1 MLVDSIQ
8 IRDEFNQGEMM
19 MMNADAGMAIATAEG
34 DCELSMRPRVRLEDQ
49 RRSSRKELRLS
60 GIIYLSDGSVLNS
73 QTADISREGI
83 GFFSPTTLNVG
94 SDCTLTVP
102 IDACGT
108 VAVLK
113 LIGRVVHCRK
123 QSEELFRI
131 GMQFVRMDEQTASI
145 VCAAL
150 R

>member
-1 MLVDSIQ
+1 M
-8 IRDEFNQGEMM
+8 E
-19 MMNADAGMAIATAEG
+19 AATWAEES
-34 DCELSMRPRVRLEDQ
+34 DCELSARPRVRLEDQ
-49 RRSSRKELRLS
+49 RRTSRKELRLS
-60 GIIYLSDGSVLNS
+60 AIIRLHDGSVLNS

-83 GFFSPTTLNVG
+83 GFFAPRELNVG
-94 SDCTLTVP
+94 SDCSLSVP

-113 LIGRVVHCRK
+113 LVGRVVHCRK
-123 QSEELFRI
+123 QSEDVFRI
-131 GMQFVRMDEQTASI
+131 GMQFIRMDEQTAAI

>member
-1 MLVDSIQ
+1 MTTLTWA
-8 IRDEFNQGEMM
+8 DES
-19 MMNADAGMAIATAEG
+19 
-34 DCELSMRPRVRLEDQ
+34 DCELSARPRVRLEDH
-49 RRSSRKELRLS
+49 RRTSRKELRLS
-60 GIIYLSDGSVLNS
+60 AIIRLNDGSVLNS
-73 QTADISREGI
+73 HTADISRDGI
-83 GFFSPTTLNVG
+83 GFFAPKELSVG
-94 SDCTLTVP
+94 SDCALSVP

-113 LIGRVVHCRK
+113 LVGRVVHCRK

-131 GMQFVRMDEQTASI
+131 GMQFIRMDEQTAAI

>member
-1 MLVDSIQ
+1 
-8 IRDEFNQGEMM
+8 
-19 MMNADAGMAIATAEG
+19 MNADVAS
-34 DCELSMRPRVRLEDQ
+34 DCELSTRPRVRLEDQ
-49 RRSSRKELRLS
+49 RRTSRKELRLTA
-60 GIIYLSDGSVLNS
+60 IIRLADGSVLNS

-83 GFFSPTTLNVG
+83 GFFAPNALDVG
-94 SDCTLTVP
+94 SDCSVSVP

-113 LIGRVVHCRK
+113 LVGRVIHCRK
-123 QSEELFRI
+123 QSEDLFRI
-131 GMQFVRMDEQTASI
+131 GMQFVRMDEQTATI